1 MERLFTLGDEFG
13 KIPEDARSFLKE
25 HALIFNAKKGEYYKH
40 SLVSS
45 PYWCLVLK
53 GLVAGFV
60 DNPSGTQNIIWAS
73 VPNEYFTGSRHPFTA
88 KNKKVAIQF
97 LNDSEIIQIPN
108 HIIQFA
114 QKKYPSLSELFHA
127 LKQKKI
133 DDHEIML
140 EILRLDTKNEQYA
153 AFRKKQKT
161 LFQHLTVNQICQ
173 FLNIKRSTYYRALEA
188 YNANN

>member
-1 MERLFTLGDEFG
+1 MERLFSLGDKFG
-13 KIPEDARSFLKE
+13 KISEEARNFIEE
-25 HALIFNAKKGEYYKH
+25 HALIIYPRKGEYYKH
-40 SLVSS
+40 SLVSN
-45 PYWCLVLK
+45 PYWCFVLK

-73 VPNEYFTGSRHPFTA
+73 VPNEYFTGSRHPFTT

-97 LNDSEIIQIPN
+97 LTDSEIIQIPN

-114 QKKYPSLSELFHA
+114 QKKYPSFSELFHA

-153 AFRKKQKT
+153 AFRNKQKM
-161 LFQHLTVNQICQ
+161 LFQQLTVKQICQ
-173 FLNIKRSTYYRALEA
+173 FLNIKRSTYYRALKA